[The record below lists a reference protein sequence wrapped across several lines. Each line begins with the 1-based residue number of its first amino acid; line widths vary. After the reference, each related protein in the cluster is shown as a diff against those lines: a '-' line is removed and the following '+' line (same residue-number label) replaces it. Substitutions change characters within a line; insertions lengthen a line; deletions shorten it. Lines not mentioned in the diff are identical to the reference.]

1 MPIIRSKVT
10 SKGQITVPLEVRK
23 RLGVA
28 QGDQVEFDTDKP
40 EIVIRPV
47 RAIDNPFRKWRGA
60 VGGFP
65 GGRKEIDGKVVQV
78 PPDVPSRKQGRA
90 IAIGRLQK
98 LFPEE
103 CAKADFGVFEKLR
116 VGTK

>member
-1 MPIIRSKVT
+1 MAILRSKVT

-23 RLGVA
+23 RLGVT

-47 RAIDNPFRKWRGA
+47 RTIDNPFRKWRGA

-65 GGRKEIDGKVVQV
+65 CGGKEIDAWIREMRGR
-78 PPDVPSRKQGRA
+78 DPSKPQ
-90 IAIGRLQK
+90 
-98 LFPEE
+98 
-103 CAKADFGVFEKLR
+103 
-116 VGTK
+116 